1 MDIQINNAAS
11 PTENQTQRIERQ
23 QVADEIAVPVEVGQ
37 NSAIDSASEA
47 EENRAVLEA
56 TVSDIND
63 FVQNIQRNLQFSVA
77 ESSGRTVIEVYDSQT
92 EELIRTIPAEE
103 AQSLSAAVVQQST
116 EGILLKIN
124 V

>member
-1 MDIQINNAAS
+1 MDVQINNAAS

-23 QVADEIAVPVEVGQ
+23 QVADEIAVPVAVGQ